1 MAVRFR
7 KRAGSVERRNRSD
20 RAVATA
26 PTLSNQLL
34 SLVLDLP
41 RLGGVGGEHAVDPQ
55 LVREVLELLDV
66 GLALFG
72 DDHVRCFTLG

>member
-1 MAVRFR
+1 MRGGTGRIVR
-7 KRAGSVERRNRSD
+7 SRRHRHFLTNSF
-20 RAVATA
+20 
-26 PTLSNQLL
+26 L

>member
-1 MAVRFR
+1 MEVRFR

-20 RAVATA
+20 RAVA
-26 PTLSNQLL
+26 TLSNQLL